1 MCLPPLHI
9 PPHHPSSQN
18 SSKFRPENTSIFQAR
33 IWQLESKDT
42 LKNSKSKDSLKIRR
56 QWEKR
61 SCLSLGSILLD
72 PSAYEPGYLRKESN
86 MQENNP
92 PKHRGMHCGELPWTV
107 LASLLFLVC
116 LKCTIPVSWNRRWMK
131 AKQSPDLIKDGSGD
145 STLSSQLQTTAFWLW
160 KSSVCQGSCISD
172 QQCLL

>member
-61 SCLSLGSILLD
+61 SCLSLGSILLVPMSLD
-72 PSAYEPGYLRKESN
+72 IYGKRVTCRKITLQNTE
-86 MQENNP
+86 
-92 PKHRGMHCGELPWTV
+92 GCTVWTV

-131 AKQSPDLIKDGSGD
+131 AKQSPDLIKDGSRG
-145 STLSSQLQTTAFWLW
+145 STLSPQLQTTAFWLW